1 MTEREKMLAG
11 GWFDPRDAELTAI
24 RDNATR
30 LMHRLNVELC
40 GHDDAY
46 RAALRELCPGCEG
59 FIREP
64 FRCDYGLNISI
75 GEGSF
80 VNFDCVFLDLAPIRI
95 GRHTLIGADALI
107 LDNDMHYPRSG
118 ARWGSTLG
126 QPEQG
131 QPISIGEGC
140 FIGARATILKGVT
153 IGSGSVVAAG
163 AVVTR
168 DVPPG
173 CLAIGNPAVNKPLPE
188 RLKHP
193 RETQKTICP

>member
-1 MTEREKMLAG
+1 
-11 GWFDPRDAELTAI
+11 
-24 RDNATR
+24 
-30 LMHRLNVELC
+30 MHRLNVELC

-95 GRHTLIGADALI
+95 GRHHAHRAQSAAAHRPASVRHGTAP
-107 LDNDMHYPRSG
+107 HWTRSG
-118 ARWGSTLG
+118 PSDHRRRRLLVGRRGDRLPGVA
-126 QPEQG
+126 
-131 QPISIGEGC
+131 IGDRSV
-140 FIGARATILKGVT
+140 IG
-153 IGSGSVVAAG
+153 AG

-168 DVPPG
+168 DIPADSV
-173 CLAIGNPAVNKPLPE
+173 AVGNPARVIRTLT
-188 RLKHP
+188 RQD
-193 RETQKTICP
+193 ETE